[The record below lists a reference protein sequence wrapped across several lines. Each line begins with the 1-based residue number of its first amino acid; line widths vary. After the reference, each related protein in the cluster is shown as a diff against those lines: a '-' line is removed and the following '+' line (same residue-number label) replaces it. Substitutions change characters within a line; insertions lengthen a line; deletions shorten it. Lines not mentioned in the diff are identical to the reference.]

1 MKTACFKPSVAYGR
15 EAGQGAPSP
24 VHYGRGVTMTMDVTV
39 EGTDIEPN
47 EMDGEGWV
55 VKLKK
60 CVEKRR
66 SLKVPEGAGDAK
78 TASHNGG
85 GEEAGC
91 KGDGTEN
98 RGGVRLYKAVG
109 RKIAER
115 SVASRLPKLPEDGGK
130 VIIRPKAGLAVIKNT
145 SQPILG
151 EAVRRAASLEWKKTK
166 SDLLFVNDKQG
177 TILFHTLNFEC
188 AEKVISIKTIRI
200 EDKDHEVTAY
210 MVAPEDCGKG
220 VVHGMD
226 IRMTEET
233 IMEGFAG
240 HEQNPEI
247 LGIRRMGRSTTV
259 VITFAEAEVPRTL
272 VCFGMIMRCF
282 LFKKR
287 YEVCYRCSELGHR
300 SDVCN
305 SPEAKCR
312 GCGMSSPPED
322 HQSKSTPRD
331 RSASFPRLP
340 PSTREEASHP
350 EQQSKN
356 SQKSTPPNSQVGWV
370 DGGSQDSA
378 IVKALKEQN
387 RLMQEQIKTMQAQC
401 NNMQEQ
407 NRELREQINLLN
419 KRIDEGAQKGTTA
432 VSQSVSETP
441 RADPPPKKKRVK
453 EWNCRGFSRKRA
465 VLQSFLTNG
474 DKPEVIALQECGKN
488 AKLASYKSYAGRWE
502 NTKVVTLV
510 KRNVTALQHETGLM
524 QMDHVL
530 IELVPRKRMD
540 KNLFVLNVYSSPRQR
555 RNCCFDDLFA
565 KVRMIAKDSPLLVVG
580 DFNAHHPAW
589 GYRFVQVKGREL
601 WNSIQQNGLT
611 LLTDPLRPTRQG
623 NSVSQDTTPDLTL
636 IGGGL
641 SATWCNTGEDLGSDH
656 RIIEIVTEDGPS
668 VAPTK
673 KLETVNWHAFRNS
686 RSDQDGIEDIDEW
699 SKGVIQSVH
708 DATE

>member
-1 MKTACFKPSVAYGR
+1 
-15 EAGQGAPSP
+15 
-24 VHYGRGVTMTMDVTV
+24 MTMDVTV

-47 EMDGEGWV
+47 EMDGKGWV

-66 SLKVPEGAGDAK
+66 GLKVPEGVGDAK
-78 TASHNGG
+78 TATHSGG
-85 GEEAGC
+85 GEEACC
-91 KGDGTEN
+91 KVAGAEN
-98 RGGVRLYKAVG
+98 RGGVRSYKAVG

-115 SVASRLPKLPEDGGK
+115 SVASRLPKLPEDGWK

-188 AEKVISIKTIRI
+188 AEKVMSIKTLKI

-210 MVAPEDCGKG
+210 MVAPENCGKG

-233 IMEGFAG
+233 IMEDFAG
-240 HEQNPEI
+240 YEQNPEI

-272 VCFGMIMRCF
+272 VCFGMITKCF

-322 HQSKSTPRD
+322 HQCVPQCRLCGKQHLTGDKKCTMLFRTPYIVKKRKSEAKLAAEPEEEKAPKTALQQEQQVRSSLHDGARDRSKSTPRD
-331 RSASFPRLP
+331 RPASFPRLT
-340 PSTREEASHP
+340 PSTREEASSRP

-356 SQKSTPPNSQVGWV
+356 SQKSVTPNSQVGWV
-370 DGGSQDSA
+370 DKGSQDSA

-387 RLMQEQIKTMQAQC
+387 RLMQEQIRTMQAQC

-419 KRIDEGAQKGTTA
+419 KRIDEGAQKGEKA
-432 VSQSVSETP
+432 LSQSVSETP

-453 EWNCRGFSRKRA
+453 D
-465 VLQSFLTNG
+465 V
-474 DKPEVIALQECGKN
+474 
-488 AKLASYKSYAGRWE
+488 
-502 NTKVVTLV
+502 
-510 KRNVTALQHETGLM
+510 
-524 QMDHVL
+524 
-530 IELVPRKRMD
+530 
-540 KNLFVLNVYSSPRQR
+540 
-555 RNCCFDDLFA
+555 
-565 KVRMIAKDSPLLVVG
+565 
-580 DFNAHHPAW
+580 
-589 GYRFVQVKGREL
+589 
-601 WNSIQQNGLT
+601 
-611 LLTDPLRPTRQG
+611 
-623 NSVSQDTTPDLTL
+623 
-636 IGGGL
+636 
-641 SATWCNTGEDLGSDH
+641 
-656 RIIEIVTEDGPS
+656 
-668 VAPTK
+668 
-673 KLETVNWHAFRNS
+673 ETVNNYEQRF
-686 RSDQDGIEDIDEW
+686 DKIEQDMKLLHGM
-699 SKGVIQSVH
+699 IQQMH
-708 DATE
+708 EQMRAEAANRDGQWQWLCQEIQKFKDGPAP

>member
-1 MKTACFKPSVAYGR
+1 MRSTSISQNEVRLSLVTGNYVSEVVTYVDLSLIREFEAELGRMHGEVVFEAFFKPSDAYGQ
-15 EAGQGAPSP
+15 EGGQGAPSP
-24 VHYGRGVTMTMDVTV
+24 VHHGRGGITMTMEITV

-47 EMDGEGWV
+47 EMEEKGWV

-66 SLKVPEGAGDAK
+66 GLKVPEGVGNAK
-78 TASHNGG
+78 TASHSGG

-91 KGDGTEN
+91 KVAGAEN
-98 RGGVRLYKAVG
+98 SGGVRSYKAVG

-115 SVASRLPKLPEDGGK
+115 SVASRLPKLPDDGWK
-130 VIIRPKAGLAVIKNT
+130 VIIRPKGGLAVIKNT

-188 AEKVISIKTIRI
+188 AEKVMSIKTIKI
-200 EDKDHEVTAY
+200 EDKDNEVTAY
-210 MVAPEDCGKG
+210 MVAPENCGKG

-272 VCFGMIMRCF
+272 VCFGMIMKCF

-322 HQSKSTPRD
+322 HQCVPKCRLCGKEHLTGDKKCTMLFRTPYIVKKRQWEAKLAAEPEEEKAPKTALQQQQQVRCSRHDGARDRSKSTPRD
-331 RSASFPRLP
+331 RSASFPRLT
-340 PSTREEASHP
+340 PSTREEASSRP
-350 EQQSKN
+350 EQQSKS
-356 SQKSTPPNSQVGWV
+356 SQKSAPPNSQVGWV
-370 DGGSQDSA
+370 DKGSQDSA
-378 IVKALKEQN
+378 MVKALKEQN
-387 RLMQEQIKTMQAQC
+387 RLMQEQIRTMQVQY

-407 NRELREQINLLN
+407 NRELREQITLLN
-419 KRIDEGAQKGTTA
+419 KRIDEGAQKGEKE

-453 EWNCRGFSRKRA
+453 D
-465 VLQSFLTNG
+465 V
-474 DKPEVIALQECGKN
+474 
-488 AKLASYKSYAGRWE
+488 
-502 NTKVVTLV
+502 
-510 KRNVTALQHETGLM
+510 
-524 QMDHVL
+524 
-530 IELVPRKRMD
+530 
-540 KNLFVLNVYSSPRQR
+540 
-555 RNCCFDDLFA
+555 
-565 KVRMIAKDSPLLVVG
+565 
-580 DFNAHHPAW
+580 
-589 GYRFVQVKGREL
+589 
-601 WNSIQQNGLT
+601 
-611 LLTDPLRPTRQG
+611 
-623 NSVSQDTTPDLTL
+623 
-636 IGGGL
+636 
-641 SATWCNTGEDLGSDH
+641 
-656 RIIEIVTEDGPS
+656 
-668 VAPTK
+668 
-673 KLETVNWHAFRNS
+673 ETVNNYEQRF
-686 RSDQDGIEDIDEW
+686 DKIEQDMKLLHGM
-699 SKGVIQSVH
+699 IQQMNEQMRAEAANR
-708 DATE
+708 DG